1 MRAVSIFENR
11 YQLFML
17 TDDGKI
23 DRLTKAIGRASLAIS
38 NEIPQTAPISG
49 RLKKTD
55 LNSILAHPHLV

>member
-1 MRAVSIFENR
+1 
-11 YQLFML
+11 ML